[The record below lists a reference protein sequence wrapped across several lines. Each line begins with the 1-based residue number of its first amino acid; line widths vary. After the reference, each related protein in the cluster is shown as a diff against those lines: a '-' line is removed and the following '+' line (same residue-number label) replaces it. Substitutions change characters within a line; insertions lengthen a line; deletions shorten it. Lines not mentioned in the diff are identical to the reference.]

1 MGFLKS
7 FARFTT
13 FGAASGF
20 GGYWYIFGKDTK
32 FVPMSREDDYLW
44 NSTYYKKFNPKDNAT
59 THDLCIRR
67 VPLENLDKNLLKDEA
82 KLTEQFCA
90 SVWGGLGYAFQRYY
104 LAQRYQ
110 NPVTSHQLWETS
122 ALRTSPYKVGTQI
135 TDHFEVVEKSPTRII
150 VRCGDSPLKRDVRA
164 SDGLFEM
171 SAVVKKDEGVAEF
184 GLKSIFFTGTGDM
197 KGRGPMGPFME
208 FLHRQY
214 DRILIE
220 SACFASSAAWK
231 KIW

>member
-1 MGFLKS
+1 MTFL
-7 FARFTT
+7 RTFTRVAT
-13 FGAASGF
+13 CGTAAGAGA
-20 GGYWYIFGKDTK
+20 YLYVFGKDTS
-32 FVPMSREDDYLW
+32 FVPMTRETDYLW
-44 NSTYYKKFNPKDNAT
+44 NSPYYKKFNPKDNAT

-67 VPLENLDKNLLKDEA
+67 VPLAHLDKTLVNDEA

-90 SVWGGLGYAFQRYY
+90 SIWGGLGYAFQRSY

-110 NPVTSHQLWETS
+110 NPTTGHQLWDTS
-122 ALRTSPYKVGTQI
+122 ALRLSKYKVGTQI

-171 SAVVKKDEGVAEF
+171 SAVIHQDKGYAEL

-197 KGRGPMGPFME
+197 KGRGPMGPFIE

-220 SACFASSAAWK
+220 TAVWRLMRGE
-231 KIW
+231 